1 MKAPAIIRVE
11 LPDED
16 DPAVFWSQAARL
28 DAADAAP
35 EDVVFEIAGM
45 QQGLFGTGAQLPQP
59 SRPPAPASAQRSIPA
74 TLTALADR
82 ALLHRDGERFAL
94 AYRLLR
100 RMRSVSHL
108 PAIASDKDVARVA
121 ELARA
126 VRRDMHKMTAFVR
139 FREVADES
147 GAPVFVAWFEPEHH
161 VVRATAPFFVRR
173 FAGMRWSILTP
184 RRCAHWDGETLSF
197 SAGAARTEAAA
208 SDPVEDVWRTYY
220 AHIFNPARL
229 KVKAMQAEMP
239 KKYWKNLPEAQLIA
253 PLVRAATARRD
264 EMLAA
269 PPVVSRRS
277 SPTTRWPKED
287 DTMTR
292 RAEDSKDRERGAT
305 LEQLARGEMQCTR
318 CPLYRDAT
326 QAVAGEGPAKA
337 RLMLVGEQPG
347 DKEDITGRPFVG
359 PAGQLLDKAL
369 ERAGIARAD
378 CFVTNAV
385 KHFKFEPRGKVR
397 LHKSPDRSEID
408 HCRWWLDRE
417 RELVEPELIV
427 ALGASA
433 ARGVLGHAVKIGE
446 TRGRV
451 LPAGHGQS
459 ALVTVHPSYLLR
471 LRDEDDK
478 RREWRAFLSDLE
490 TVRHWLAERAA

>member
-1 MKAPAIIRVE
+1 
-11 LPDED
+11 
-16 DPAVFWSQAARL
+16 
-28 DAADAAP
+28 
-35 EDVVFEIAGM
+35 
-45 QQGLFGTGAQLPQP
+45 
-59 SRPPAPASAQRSIPA
+59 
-74 TLTALADR
+74 
-82 ALLHRDGERFAL
+82 
-94 AYRLLR
+94 
-100 RMRSVSHL
+100 
-108 PAIASDKDVARVA
+108 
-121 ELARA
+121 
-126 VRRDMHKMTAFVR
+126 
-139 FREVADES
+139 
-147 GAPVFVAWFEPEHH
+147 
-161 VVRATAPFFVRR
+161 
-173 FAGMRWSILTP
+173 
-184 RRCAHWDGETLSF
+184 
-197 SAGAARTEAAA
+197 
-208 SDPVEDVWRTYY
+208 
-220 AHIFNPARL
+220 
-229 KVKAMQAEMP
+229 
-239 KKYWKNLPEAQLIA
+239 
-253 PLVRAATARRD
+253 
-264 EMLAA
+264 
-269 PPVVSRRS
+269 
-277 SPTTRWPKED
+277 
-287 DTMTR
+287 
-292 RAEDSKDRERGAT
+292 
-305 LEQLARGEMQCTR
+305 MQCTR

-369 ERAGIARAD
+369 ERAWIARAD

-433 ARGVLGHAVKIGE
+433 ARGVLGHAVKIAE

-451 LPAGHGQS
+451 LPAGHGQR

-490 TVRHWLAERAA
+490 TMRHWLAERAA